1 MNPLTSDGSQVAS
14 VSTESV
20 ESATKLRYSVKTRL
34 PACNAE
40 HFEPQGR
47 RYKSTQS

>member
-20 ESATKLRYSVKTRL
+20 ESATKLRYSVKTSVCL
-34 PACNAE
+34 
-40 HFEPQGR
+40 
-47 RYKSTQS
+47 SVSLSLSV